1 MHPIDIT
8 MNEKQLALTLTGVI
22 DTQSVQLL
30 INEIELGF
38 DYYKFSELD
47 LKLNS
52 PGGEYTA
59 MRNLMDVMTS
69 RKASNHVIHVH
80 ANQVCASAAALLLAT
95 GHWGS
100 RSVEL
105 DTELLFHWSRVAV
118 PVGQTLTSGGAAN
131 LAYGLS
137 AANQRVLDR
146 LVSGM
151 CCGAGSIQKLVGVIA
166 KRLDSLLTSWDDVE
180 MALRRDS
187 MPRPARQYEW
197 VKELKR
203 QLKRWV
209 SEADANKLK
218 AGVMAYLKSRFE
230 RDSVMDL
237 REAYA
242 ICLIDVVKG
251 VLPVGGAFRPAR
263 ICLQ

>member
-8 MNEKQLALTLTGVI
+8 MNEKQLAITLTGAI

-38 DYYKFSELD
+38 DYYKFSELA
-47 LKLNS
+47 LRLNS

-59 MRNLMDVMTS
+59 MRNLMDVMTA
-69 RKASNHVIHVH
+69 RKANNHVIHVH
-80 ANQVCASAAALLLAT
+80 ANQVCASAAALVLAT
-95 GHWGS
+95 GHWGT

-105 DTELLFHWSRVAV
+105 DTELLFHWSRATV

-131 LAYGLS
+131 LAHGLS

-146 LVSGM
+146 LVSAM
-151 CCGAGSIQKLVGVIA
+151 CRGAGSSQKLVESIA
-166 KRLDSLLTSWDDVE
+166 WRLDSLLAYWDDVE
-180 MALRRDS
+180 MALRSDAV
-187 MPRPARQYEW
+187 PRSARQYEW
-197 VKELKR
+197 VKELQR

-209 SEADANKLK
+209 SEADAHKQK
-218 AGVMAYLKSRFE
+218 SGVMAYLKSRFE
-230 RDSVMDL
+230 RDSIMDL

-242 ICLIDVVKG
+242 VCLIDVVNG
-251 VLPVGGAFRPAR
+251 VLPVESRSIR
-263 ICLQ
+263 CHD